1 MGQLGSGRATA
12 THPERNRRRLTQG
25 KEPRWMRARETWG
38 KLEPYFDLIGEA
50 ALETLWPTRCCL
62 CDRPGN
68 PLCET
73 CCAKLPYID
82 QLWSCPKCG
91 AAFGKLICTECNH
104 YTLSRKGFDEF
115 PLDGCRS
122 CARATADVLKIV
134 STYKDKGDQALADT
148 LAEMLS
154 WSLPAAWHDFFLVP
168 IPARP
173 AALKRRGFDHI
184 GLVAQKLA
192 RETGMHR
199 QNLLAGN
206 NGLDQRTLGAAS
218 RAENARGAFGL
229 RNPKAPPKNVVLVDD
244 VMTTGSTLTAA
255 ADTLKAAG
263 VQTVVALTFA
273 RV

>member
-1 MGQLGSGRATA
+1 
-12 THPERNRRRLTQG
+12 
-25 KEPRWMRARETWG
+25 MRARETWG